1 MSEITHAQAPS
12 IGSVA
17 ATRDPTINERTGEPA
32 RPVWVWLSAALCWLG
47 AACVVAG
54 TLWTWWVSV
63 DAWHDASPL
72 HGSLQQVQVTAEQG
86 ALYTALIAGGEFVVT
101 LVVTS
106 AALLTGYHAWRGYGW
121 TRWAGV
127 VAAVV
132 SFAAL
137 TLHPIAWAGIALI
150 VLGAGGLWLPPV
162 RDFFA
167 RWQARRHPAP
177 VAQRQPTDV
186 HYGPLPRYRHV

>member
-1 MSEITHAQAPS
+1 MSETARAETRS

-17 ATRDPTINERTGEPA
+17 ATRDTTIDARTGEPA
-32 RPVWVWLSAALCWLG
+32 RPVWVWLASALFYVG
-47 AACVVAG
+47 AATVTAG
-54 TLWTWWVSV
+54 TLWTWWLSV

-86 ALYTALIAGGEFVVT
+86 ALYTSLIAGGEFVVT
-101 LVVTS
+101 LLVTS
-106 AALLTGYHAWRGYGW
+106 TALIAGYHAWRGYGW

-137 TLHPIAWAGIALI
+137 TLHPIAWAGTALIAL
-150 VLGAGGLWLPPV
+150 GAAALWLPPV
-162 RDFFA
+162 RRFFA
-167 RWQARRHPAP
+167 RWQARRHQAP
-177 VAQRQPTDV
+177 VARREAAGV
-186 HYGPLPRYRHV
+186 HYGPLERYRDA